1 MDGTRCRNDDDE
13 DQHSA
18 VLWLSNRKVEVK
30 EPEQRERKDEEHS
43 LWECHEFAAAGVP
56 RVRRCGSARVCR

>member
-1 MDGTRCRNDDDE
+1 MAVSGQDQYGRDDDE

-30 EPEQRERKDEEHS
+30 EPEEKEHETFQRHGG
-43 LWECHEFAAAGVP
+43 AAVLLLTT
-56 RVRRCGSARVCR
+56 